1 MGKKTM
7 TWGEIKKI
15 AEDHGL
21 EIAPP
26 DHPAYSE
33 GVTISFISRKP
44 QTPKRILNDMWPL
57 YTPHDDSDYGDG
69 LEECEIDTEENIPT
83 RNIIPFKYDSV
94 SDFNE
99 GLAIVTQNGRNA
111 AIDKS
116 GNEVFSLPYDDFSR
130 HFSEGMLA
138 VRHNGNWGFVDKTG
152 KLVIEPVYDA
162 ANDFQ
167 DGVAYVKLN
176 GSQIYINKE
185 GKETFL
191 PEKLNLSKE
200 DFMGCEL
207 VEIECDGK
215 YGFADKT
222 GREVVAP
229 IYDYVDNFCDGLAEV
244 YREDESGCAGCGV
257 INEEGKEI
265 VPTKYESIEI
275 LNNGLTAVT
284 GEYELLGLYNE
295 EGEVLFEPYY
305 NNYEYIGYF
314 NEGFAIVHA
323 RNGTFTEGMPGQTF
337 ANVDYAFINERGK
350 EIAWAYECASEFNEG
365 RAAVK
370 RDGLWGF
377 IDKEGNEIVELVYDQ
392 VRDFHEGR
400 AAVCMDGKWGYID
413 LDGKVQSWSIQNQ
426 DEDI

>member
-1 MGKKTM
+1 M

-15 AEDHGL
+15 AEDHGF

-33 GVTISFISRKP
+33 GATISFISRKP
-44 QTPKRILNDMWPL
+44 PKPKRLLKDLWPM
-57 YTPHDDSDYGDG
+57 YIPHEY
-69 LEECEIDTEENIPT
+69 LEDANINVEEDNASRT
-83 RNIIPFKYDSV
+83 IIPFKYDSA

-99 GLAIVTQNGRNA
+99 GLAIVTQNGRKA

-116 GNEVFSLPYDDFSR
+116 GNEVFKLPYDALFS
-130 HFSEGMLA
+130 HFSDGMLA
-138 VRHNGNWGFVDKTG
+138 ARHDGKWGFVDKTG
-152 KLVIEPVYDA
+152 KLVIELVYDEV
-162 ANDFQ
+162 NDFN

-244 YREDESGCAGCGV
+244 YREDESGCAGYGV

-275 LNNGLTAVT
+275 LNNGLIAVT

-314 NEGFAIVHA
+314 NEGFAIVHE
-323 RNGTFTEGMPGQTF
+323 RNGTYTDNQPLGHNF
-337 ANVDYAFINERGK
+337 ANVEYNFINEDG
-350 EIAWAYECASEFNEG
+350 EVIAWGYECASDFHEG

-370 RDGLWGF
+370 DNGLWGF
-377 IDKEGNEIVELVYDQ
+377 IDKEGHAIVEIVYDE

-400 AAVCMDGKWGYID
+400 AAVCMDGKWGYVDIE
-413 LDGKVQSWSIQNQ
+413 GKVQCWSIQNRG
-426 DEDI
+426 EDL